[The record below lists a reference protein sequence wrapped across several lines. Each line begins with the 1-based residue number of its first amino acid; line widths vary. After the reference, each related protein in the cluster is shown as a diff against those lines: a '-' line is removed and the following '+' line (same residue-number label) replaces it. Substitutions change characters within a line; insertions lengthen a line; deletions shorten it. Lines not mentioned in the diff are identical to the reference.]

1 MEQLSLTDVVNK
13 ENPEDFSNLFFE
25 SPSIKRVE
33 FECEDVDFEIF
44 LFKEILRTQRVPNLK
59 KKTIEFRVISDFI
72 KDGELFQ
79 NSNDFKKE
87 QEARDFFEG
96 HKAHLLFLKEKNE
109 ENKVFDGRRYFWVID
124 KDDNLTNERGWD

>member
-25 SPSIKRVE
+25 SPDIKRVE

-44 LFKEILRTQRVPNLK
+44 LFKEILRTQRVPNQK

-96 HKAHLLFLKEKNE
+96 HKAHLLFLKEKNS

-124 KDDNLTNERGWD
+124 KDNLTGERGWD

>member
-1 MEQLSLTDVVNK
+1 MEQLSLTDVINK
-13 ENPEDFSNLFFE
+13 ENPEDFSNLYFE
-25 SPSIKRVE
+25 SPDIKRVE
-33 FECEDVDFEIF
+33 LECEDVDFEIF
-44 LFKEILRTQRVPNLK
+44 LFKEILRTQRVPNPK

-96 HKAHLLFLKEKNE
+96 HKAHLLFLKEKNG
-109 ENKVFDGRRYFWVID
+109 ENKVFDGRRYFWVING
-124 KDDNLTNERGWD
+124 DNLTGERGWN